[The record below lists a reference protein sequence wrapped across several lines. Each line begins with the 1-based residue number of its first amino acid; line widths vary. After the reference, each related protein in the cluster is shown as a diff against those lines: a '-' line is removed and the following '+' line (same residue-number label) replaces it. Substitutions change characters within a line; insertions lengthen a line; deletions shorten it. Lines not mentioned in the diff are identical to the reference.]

1 MFKEVGV
8 EAKVQ
13 FLEWATVFTQFRSA
27 SFNHQMFTL
36 GWVTSN
42 ADADYSLYAL
52 FHSKQVPP
60 TGWNTSHYANPKVDG
75 LVEQARRSM
84 NQGEREKL
92 YGETQD
98 ILAKEMVWIPVY
110 NTKEIVVTRASVKGF
125 TVHPVEYN
133 LWLGKTWLDKYSR
146 RPRDGLRAPAVLTFI
161 ARRLLLAVPVLL
173 GVVFVVML
181 TVELIPG
188 DAVSLMLGEHATP
201 EAVARLRDYLGLDK
215 PLLLRYVGYVGRVV
229 RGDLGRSI
237 QQNRPVVDELADAWP
252 ATLELTCAA
261 LVISALAGVAAGVVS
276 AVWPNSLFD
285 GVARVGSL
293 FGLSMPVFWTGL
305 VLIVVFALWLP
316 WLPVGGMGSLP
327 HLVLPAVTLALPSLA
342 MVARM
347 TRSSVL
353 EVLRED
359 YVRTARAKGVAERLV
374 VAKHALRNAAIPILT
389 LLGLQA
395 GQLMGGAVLTETVFS
410 WPGLGRLMVK
420 AIFARDYVL
429 LQGAVLVFAL
439 AFVLINL
446 AVDLAYG
453 VLDPRIAHHG

>member
-1 MFKEVGV
+1 M
-8 EAKVQ
+8 
-13 FLEWATVFTQFRSA
+13 
-27 SFNHQMFTL
+27 
-36 GWVTSN
+36 
-42 ADADYSLYAL
+42 
-52 FHSKQVPP
+52 
-60 TGWNTSHYANPKVDG
+60 
-75 LVEQARRSM
+75 
-84 NQGEREKL
+84 
-92 YGETQD
+92 
-98 ILAKEMVWIPVY
+98 
-110 NTKEIVVTRASVKGF
+110 
-125 TVHPVEYN
+125 
-133 LWLGKTWLDKYSR
+133 
-146 RPRDGLRAPAVLTFI
+146 LTFV
-161 ARRLLLAVPVLL
+161 ARRLLLAIPVLL

-181 TVELIPG
+181 TIELIPG

-201 EAVARLRDYLGLDK
+201 EAVAKLRDYLGLDK
-215 PLLLRYVGYVGRVV
+215 PLLVRYVGYVGRVA

-252 ATLELTCAA
+252 ATLELTAAA
-261 LVISALAGVAAGVVS
+261 LLIAAALGIAAGVIS
-276 AVWPNSLFD
+276 AVWPNSAFD
-285 GVARVGSL
+285 ALARLGSL

-305 VLIVVFALWLP
+305 VLIVVFALWLS
-316 WLPVGGMGSLP
+316 WMPVGGTGSP
-327 HLVLPAVTLALPSLA
+327 AHLVLPAITLALPSLA

-353 EVLRED
+353 DVLHED

-395 GQLMGGAVLTETVFS
+395 GQLMGGAVLTETVFA

-439 AFVLINL
+439 AFVVINL

-453 VLDPRIAHHG
+453 ALDPRIARQG